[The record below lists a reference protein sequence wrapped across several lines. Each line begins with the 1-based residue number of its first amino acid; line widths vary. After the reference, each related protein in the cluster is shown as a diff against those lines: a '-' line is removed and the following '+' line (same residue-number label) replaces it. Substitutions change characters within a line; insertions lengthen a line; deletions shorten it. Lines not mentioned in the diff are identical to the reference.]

1 MGYDNRKALTLAV
14 INNIEE
20 TTPRCDLRYNIRAR
34 SSHKFYV
41 LLPLALAVVALTLN
55 FVNGA

>member
-20 TTPRCDLRYNIRAR
+20 ATPKCDLRYNLAAR
-34 SSHKFYV
+34 SSHKLYV
-41 LLPLALAVVALTLN
+41 VLPLGLAIAALLLN
-55 FVNGA
+55 LLR